1 MYAPLT
7 VHSHFSLLE
16 SAVKIPALI
25 KHAKAQG
32 HTHLGITDSGVMYGC
47 VEFYNGCKAAGIH
60 PVVGAELF
68 LIDGDI
74 TEKNRAPLH
83 HITLLCE
90 NLTGYQNLVKLI
102 STAQLDGFYYK
113 PRINWELL
121 KQHNEGLLAL
131 TGDLSGVAGRPLLRG
146 DKDAAW
152 DNVRKLHTIFAEK
165 EGAPRCWLELQDH
178 GKEGEHRLNT
188 ELHAMS
194 ESLNI
199 PMVVTNNERFLNPGE
214 DNVHHILLCMQEGK
228 TLEESSRGAF
238 FGPDYFLKTEQ
249 QLAEKFTNL
258 PNDVVEKALAE
269 SGIIAERC
277 QQLEIPQGQS
287 ILPQYPLP
295 DGVTEEQ
302 ELYRVVVEHAKG
314 KYCQSQSEDLPA
326 EVTERLDYE
335 LGIINQMGFPAYF
348 LITWEFIHW
357 AKENG
362 IPVGPGRGSAAGSL
376 VAYVLGITNLD
387 PLEHKLLFERFLN
400 PERVSMPDI
409 DIDFCIERREDVIN
423 HVRELYGADKVC
435 QIITFGTLA
444 ARAALKAVGRVLD
457 IPFSE
462 SDRLAKMI
470 PAVPGTKLKDALEK
484 GQPLKAEVD
493 GNPDVKHLVDLA
505 LKLEGTACNVGV
517 HAAGI
522 VIAKDPLMETVPIGR
537 SKDGQ
542 VVSQYPMGDLEKLG
556 LLKMDF
562 LGLRNLTIIRN
573 TCDMAAEK
581 DGKAPDM
588 DAIPLD
594 DAAVYA
600 MLTAGD
606 TDGVFQLESAG
617 MKALERDLKPSTFED
632 INALVAL
639 FRPGPLNS
647 GMAKSFVDRKH
658 GREKIEVAHPDIA
671 PVLESTYG
679 TIVYQEQIMQ
689 VAQILAGY
697 SLGRADLLRRAMG
710 KKKAEVMEKERE
722 GFVQGCI
729 SNGVDD
735 NIANSLFDTMSEFA
749 AYCFNRS
756 HSAAYAFV
764 AYQTAWLKVH
774 YPVEY
779 MSALLSSVRNDLD
792 KIQFYILASRRM
804 GIQILPPDVR
814 SSGSQFTPDY
824 SLKNEE
830 TGEHQQ
836 ALRFG
841 LASIK
846 NVGSGVVDDIIAAR
860 SEQPFENLDD
870 FFKRA
875 GHAVNNSKTLES
887 LIHAGALDGFGISR
901 KQLADNINELLNFS
915 QQHVQRQQTGQ
926 NSLFELLAA
935 PAAGDDASP
944 NFAGIL
950 LSGSEDEYPDEEL
963 QTLEKAL
970 LGFYVSSHPLDSLTE
985 TLHLI
990 VSQMIAELKDKKD
1003 QTPVRIGGLLG
1014 MVQSRQTRKG
1024 KAMLL
1029 GQLEDF
1035 SGTVEIVAFG
1045 KTAEG
1050 LMDTFVDGKRV
1061 LINGKLSY
1069 RGDDSFSVIADTVT
1083 PIAAVEPVTLE
1094 LMKPPTYEEIDLLR
1108 QMLQEHRGEQP
1119 VVMSFPD
1126 GTRMKLGKAF
1136 WVGDVDSLKP
1146 NLQKELV
1153 TIV

>member
-1 MYAPLT
+1 M
-7 VHSHFSLLE
+7 
-16 SAVKIPALI
+16 
-25 KHAKAQG
+25 
-32 HTHLGITDSGVMYGC
+32 
-47 VEFYNGCKAAGIH
+47 AA
-60 PVVGAELF
+60 
-68 LIDGDI
+68 
-74 TEKNRAPLH
+74 
-83 HITLLCE
+83 
-90 NLTGYQNLVKLI
+90 
-102 STAQLDGFYYK
+102 
-113 PRINWELL
+113 
-121 KQHNEGLLAL
+121 
-131 TGDLSGVAGRPLLRG
+131 
-146 DKDAAW
+146 
-152 DNVRKLHTIFAEK
+152 
-165 EGAPRCWLELQDH
+165 
-178 GKEGEHRLNT
+178 
-188 ELHAMS
+188 
-194 ESLNI
+194 
-199 PMVVTNNERFLNPGE
+199 
-214 DNVHHILLCMQEGK
+214 
-228 TLEESSRGAF
+228 
-238 FGPDYFLKTEQ
+238 
-249 QLAEKFTNL
+249 
-258 PNDVVEKALAE
+258 
-269 SGIIAERC
+269 
-277 QQLEIPQGQS
+277 
-287 ILPQYPLP
+287 
-295 DGVTEEQ
+295 
-302 ELYRVVVEHAKG
+302 
-314 KYCQSQSEDLPA
+314 
-326 EVTERLDYE
+326 
-335 LGIINQMGFPAYF
+335 
-348 LITWEFIHW
+348 
-357 AKENG
+357 
-362 IPVGPGRGSAAGSL
+362 
-376 VAYVLGITNLD
+376 
-387 PLEHKLLFERFLN
+387 
-400 PERVSMPDI
+400 
-409 DIDFCIERREDVIN
+409 
-423 HVRELYGADKVC
+423 
-435 QIITFGTLA
+435 
-444 ARAALKAVGRVLD
+444 
-457 IPFSE
+457 
-462 SDRLAKMI
+462 
-470 PAVPGTKLKDALEK
+470 
-484 GQPLKAEVD
+484 
-493 GNPDVKHLVDLA
+493 
-505 LKLEGTACNVGV
+505 
-517 HAAGI
+517 
-522 VIAKDPLMETVPIGR
+522 AKDGE
-537 SKDGQ
+537 
-542 VVSQYPMGDLEKLG
+542 
-556 LLKMDF
+556 
-562 LGLRNLTIIRN
+562 
-573 TCDMAAEK
+573 
-581 DGKAPDM
+581 APDM

-594 DAAVYA
+594 DEAVYT

-722 GFVQGCI
+722 GFVEGCI

-735 NIANSLFDTMSEFA
+735 KIANSLFDTMSEFA

-846 NVGSGVVDDIIAAR
+846 NVGSGVVEEIINAR
-860 SEQPFENLDD
+860 NEKLFEDLDD

-887 LIHAGALDGFGISR
+887 LIHAGALDGFGVSR
-901 KQLADNINELLNFS
+901 KQLSYNLDELLNFS
-915 QQHVQRQQTGQ
+915 QQHKQRQETGQ
-926 NSLFELLAA
+926 NSLFDMLA
-935 PAAGDDASP
+935 PAVDNDDDTP

-950 LSGSEDEYPDEEL
+950 LSGDTDEYPDEEL

-990 VSQMIAELKDKKD
+990 VNQSVAELKDMKD
-1003 QTPVRIGGLLG
+1003 QAPVRIGGLLG
-1014 MVQSRQTRKG
+1014 MVQSRQTRTG

-1050 LMDTFVDGKRV
+1050 LMDTFIDGKGV
-1061 LINGKLSY
+1061 LITGKVSY
-1069 RGDDSFSVIADTVT
+1069 RGDDSFSIIADTVT

-1094 LMKPPTYEEIDLLR
+1094 LMKPPTYEELDLLR

-1119 VVMSFPD
+1119 VVMEFPD
-1126 GTRMKLGKAF
+1126 GTKMKVGQAF
-1136 WVGDVDSLKP
+1136 WVNNNDGLKSD
-1146 NLQKELV
+1146 LDATLV
-1153 TIV
+1153 QLR